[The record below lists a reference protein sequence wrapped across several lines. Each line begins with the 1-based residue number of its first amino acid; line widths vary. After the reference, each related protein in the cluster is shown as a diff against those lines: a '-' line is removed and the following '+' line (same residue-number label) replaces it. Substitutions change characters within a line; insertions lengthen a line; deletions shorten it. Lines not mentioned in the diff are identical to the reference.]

1 LKNGI
6 NLNKKLIQLIDKLFT
21 KIEMFGGVA
30 SASILGMKKME
41 KMIFLRDQF

>member
-1 LKNGI
+1 
-6 NLNKKLIQLIDKLFT
+6 
-21 KIEMFGGVA
+21 MFGGAV